1 MPSSILQP
9 FQAAAENTAKAVGH
23 TLEGTTLIADTIAD
37 KGLKFTNATLEK
49 SIETAGVAQNAANN
63 IAQKVVITGEKGIEH
78 AANIT
83 IEGAQS
89 VALISKNGL
98 NVAAEAS
105 TTTADVAKQSL
116 STTKDI
122 ATTGLQKLGD
132 VTTTS
137 LKLTGNSLV
146 AVFGSANNVAA
157 RQVHKVEAI
166 NKADSIRATQ
176 LVYVYSTLGAN
187 ILNDFDAK
195 MIEFIKNFKDM
206 VSNQQKL
213 LKSILSIYK
222 LKMCDPGYLRARC
235 SQKISTKTAQFQKE
249 LNSLHTESL
258 SKITILE
265 TIKTEAKNKFSSI
278 ARTSTPEA
286 YAETLENTLVPL
298 CSKASNIFTSTME
311 KFETLATSL
320 DKAESDKNQQL
331 DEKLQLYEKPQFTNE
346 ETQSAAAAAAGGSY
360 RQKRC
365 NRKYKK
371 TKKPRKSR
379 KSRKSRKNRKH

>member
-1 MPSSILQP
+1 M
-9 FQAAAENTAKAVGH
+9 
-23 TLEGTTLIADTIAD
+23 
-37 KGLKFTNATLEK
+37 
-49 SIETAGVAQNAANN
+49 
-63 IAQKVVITGEKGIEH
+63 
-78 AANIT
+78 
-83 IEGAQS
+83 
-89 VALISKNGL
+89 
-98 NVAAEAS
+98 
-105 TTTADVAKQSL
+105 
-116 STTKDI
+116 
-122 ATTGLQKLGD
+122 
-132 VTTTS
+132 
-137 LKLTGNSLV
+137 V
-146 AVFGSANNVAA
+146 AVFGTANNVAA

-166 NKADSIRATQ
+166 NKADRIRATQ
-176 LVYVYSTLGAN
+176 LVYSTLRAN

-195 MIEFIKNFKDM
+195 MIEFIKNFRDM

-235 SQKISTKTAQFQKE
+235 SPEISKKTAQFQKE
-249 LNSLHTESL
+249 LEILIKKSNANIYELKTISKQANSN
-258 SKITILE
+258 IF
-265 TIKTEAKNKFSSI
+265 AI
-278 ARTSTPEA
+278 ATGPTPEA

-298 CSKASNIFTSTME
+298 CSKASNIFTSTIK

-331 DEKLQLYEKPQFTNE
+331 DEKLQFTNK

>member
-1 MPSSILQP
+1 MTVVETLKDAAETAAL
-9 FQAAAENTAKAVGH
+9 AAANTLK
-23 TLEGTTLIADTIAD
+23 GTALIADTIATQ
-37 KGLKFTNATLEK
+37 GLKFTNATLEK

-63 IAQKVVITGEKGIEH
+63 VAQKVVITGEKGIEH

-83 IEGAQS
+83 IQGAKT
-89 VALISKNGL
+89 AEAIATNGL
-98 NVAAEAS
+98 DVVAEAS
-105 TTTADVAKQSL
+105 TTTSVVAKQSL

-122 ATTGLQKLGD
+122 ATTGLQQLGG

-146 AVFGSANNVAA
+146 ALFGSANNVAA

-176 LVYVYSTLGAN
+176 LVYSTLQAN

-298 CSKASNIFTSTME
+298 CSNASKIFTSTME

-320 DKAESDKNQQL
+320 DKAEVALQKEEVGKL
-331 DEKLQLYEKPQFTNE
+331 D
-346 ETQSAAAAAAGGSY
+346 GGKK
-360 RQKRC
+360 KR
-365 NRKYKK
+365 K
-371 TKKPRKSR
+371 TRRKKPRKSR
-379 KSRKSRKNRKH
+379 KSRKYRKNRKH